1 MVGTTNGAAI
11 DFAEFRQGW
20 RILLLAIAGVM
31 ISINAAL
38 LYGFGVLVIPLQ
50 QQFGWDRPSLQAA
63 ISFLFAG
70 AVIGL
75 QLVGWLNLRF
85 GIKRVTLV
93 SLFTMALGYLA
104 TTRIG
109 GPVWTLYAAFF
120 LLPIVGM
127 GALAVT
133 WTQLLNLWFA
143 RNRGLALALGL
154 SGTGITAAVTPPLFA
169 WGVATWG
176 WQAPFVILALVNVLI
191 GIPLTLAW
199 FRLPQPDMEANAG
212 ARPAA
217 GVKGKVVTA
226 ATTPP
231 ALAGMTFRAA
241 LASPRYWICNLAL
254 CLVVSAV
261 MGMVTSTVPMLRD
274 RGMTLSEATQVFSW
288 FGIALVLGR
297 LVVGY
302 LLDRLWPPGVAAIS
316 LALPAAGAVLFL
328 SGSGDLALLSL
339 AAALAG
345 LGAGAEFDIAAF
357 LMARYFGLKDYGRI
371 FGLHQGLIT
380 VASAGAPLLFAAMFS
395 ATGGYAMMLTY
406 CAAST
411 LAGSL
416 LLLTLGRSP
425 QAAVPARAAA

>member
-1 MVGTTNGAAI
+1 MVGTRNGAAI

-50 QQFGWDRPSLQAA
+50 QQFGWERPALQAA
-63 ISFLFAG
+63 ISFLFGG

-104 TTRIG
+104 TTQIRGSI
-109 GPVWTLYAAFF
+109 WSLYAAFF

-133 WTQLLNLWFA
+133 WTQLLNLWFV

-169 WGVATWG
+169 WGVANWG
-176 WQAPFVILALVNVLI
+176 WQAPFVILALVNVVI
-191 GIPLTLAW
+191 GMPLTLAW
-199 FRLPQPDMEANAG
+199 FRLPPAHAAADAAAVAPG
-212 ARPAA
+212 AAA
-217 GVKGKVVTA
+217 A
-226 ATTPP
+226 P
-231 ALAGMTFRAA
+231 ALAGMRFRAA
-241 LASPRYWICNLAL
+241 LASPKYWICNLAL

-274 RGMTLSEATQVFSW
+274 RGLALASATQVFAW

-297 LVVGY
+297 LLVGY
-302 LLDRLWPPGVAAIS
+302 LLDRLWPPAVAAVS
-316 LALPAAGAVLFL
+316 LALPAAGAAIFL
-328 SGSGDLALLSL
+328 SGSTDPVLLSV

-357 LMARYFGLKDYGRI
+357 LIARYFGLKDYGRI

-380 VASAGAPLLFAAMFS
+380 VASAGAPLMFGAMFS
-395 ATGGYAMMLTY
+395 ATGAYTMMLGY

-425 QAAVPARAAA
+425 QPAVQARAAA

>member
-1 MVGTTNGAAI
+1 MVGTRNGAAI

-50 QQFGWDRPSLQAA
+50 QQFGWERPALQAA
-63 ISFLFAG
+63 ISFLFGG

-104 TTRIG
+104 TTQIKG
-109 GPVWTLYAAFF
+109 SIWSLYAAFF

-133 WTQLLNLWFA
+133 WTQLLNLWFV

-169 WGVATWG
+169 WGVANWG
-176 WQAPFVILALVNVLI
+176 WQAPFVILALVNVVI

-199 FRLPQPDMEANAG
+199 FRLPQ
-212 ARPAA
+212 ARTVAA
-217 GVKGKVVTA
+217 TA
-226 ATTPP
+226 APADAAAAP
-231 ALAGMTFRAA
+231 ALAGMSFRAS
-241 LASPRYWICNLAL
+241 LASPKYWICNLAL

-274 RGMTLSEATQVFSW
+274 RGLALASATQVFTW

-297 LVVGY
+297 LLVGY
-302 LLDRLWPPGVAAIS
+302 LLDRLWPPAVAAVS
-316 LALPAAGAVLFL
+316 LALPAVGAAIFL
-328 SGSGDLALLSL
+328 SGSTDMVLLSV

-357 LMARYFGLKDYGRI
+357 LIARYFGLKDYGRI

-380 VASAGAPLLFAAMFS
+380 VASAGAPLMFGAMFS
-395 ATGGYAMMLTY
+395 ATGGYTMMLGY

-425 QAAVPARAAA
+425 QPAVQARAAA

>member
-1 MVGTTNGAAI
+1 MVGTKNGAAI

-20 RILLLAIAGVM
+20 RVLLLAIAGVM
-31 ISINAAL
+31 ISINATL

-50 QQFGWDRPSLQAA
+50 QQFGWPRPALQAA
-63 ISFLFAG
+63 ISFLFGG

-85 GIKRVTLV
+85 GIKRVTLL

-104 TTRIG
+104 TTQIRG
-109 GPVWTLYAAFF
+109 SVWSLYAAFF

-133 WTQLLNLWFA
+133 WTQLLNLWYV

-169 WGVATWG
+169 WGVAHWG
-176 WQAPFVILALVNVLI
+176 WQAPFVILALVNVCV
-191 GIPLTLAW
+191 GMPLTLAW
-199 FRLPQPDMEANAG
+199 FRLPQV
-212 ARPAA
+212 RAA
-217 GVKGKVVTA
+217 GEVA
-226 ATTPP
+226 AP
-231 ALAGMTFRAA
+231 APVLAGMTFRAS
-241 LASPRYWICNLAL
+241 LASPKYWICNVAL

-274 RGMTLSEATQVFSW
+274 RGLALASATQVFAW
-288 FGIALVLGR
+288 FGVALIGGR

-302 LLDRLWPPGVAAIS
+302 LLDRLWPPAVAAVS
-316 LALPAAGAVLFL
+316 LALPAAGAAIFL
-328 SGSGDLALLSL
+328 SGSTDLALLSL

-380 VASAGAPLLFAAMFS
+380 VASAGAPLMFAAMFS
-395 ATGGYAMMLTY
+395 ATGSYTTMLVY

-416 LLLTLGRSP
+416 LLLTLGRVP
-425 QAAVPARAAA
+425 QAAVQARAAA